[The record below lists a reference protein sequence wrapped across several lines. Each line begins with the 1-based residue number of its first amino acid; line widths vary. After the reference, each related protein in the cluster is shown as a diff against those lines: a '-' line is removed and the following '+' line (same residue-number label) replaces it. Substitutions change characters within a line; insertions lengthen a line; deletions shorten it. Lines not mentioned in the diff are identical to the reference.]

1 MTSKPSP
8 HPEKNSQPSTRA
20 VSEPATLIELGIP
33 SFTLTPTSRGQSE
46 IIGYVLIFSLVLST
60 FGTITVFG
68 GPALLEAQSTESTN
82 VMERNFD
89 KWDSHTANTLGQGGN
104 HSVEFDIPA
113 GSLGPPPVKTE
124 ISINQAGTSKYH
136 NISIQP
142 MVFSP
147 TGSSQKLIYDGGLLA
162 VTNPTTDQP
171 ARVLSTPKTARSTGF
186 ISISLYEYQFS
197 PLKTLKGPLRVQ
209 MFFEHIDSPQ
219 TRTSDFNATG
229 TDDTSVTVTT
239 AHPDVWVVYFEDH
252 PQFTNVTTT
261 GDQVTADL
269 VNGRLRLTS
278 HSVKIYL
285 PS

>member
-1 MTSKPSP
+1 MTSKSSP
-8 HPEKNSQPSTRA
+8 HPENRPQPTTRA
-20 VSEPATLIELGIP
+20 ACGPATLTELGLP
-33 SFTLTPTSRGQSE
+33 SLPLPRTSRGQSE
-46 IIGYVLIFSLVLST
+46 IIGFVLIFSLVLST
-60 FGTITVFG
+60 FGAITVLG
-68 GPALLEAQSTESTN
+68 GPALLDAQSTESTN

-113 GSLGPPPVKTE
+113 GSLGPPPAKTE
-124 ISINQAGTSKYH
+124 ISVHQAGTSKYH
-136 NISIQP
+136 NTSIQP
-142 MVFSP
+142 VIFSP

-162 VTNPTTDQP
+162 VTNPRTNQP
-171 ARVLSTPKTARSTGF
+171 ARVLSTPKTAQSTGI
-186 ISISLYEYQFS
+186 ISLSLYEYQFS

-219 TRTSDFNATG
+219 TRTSEFNATG
-229 TDDTSVTVTT
+229 TDDTSITVTT
-239 AHPDVWVVYFEDH
+239 ANPDVWVVYFEDH
-252 PQFTNVTTT
+252 PQFTNVTTS

-269 VNGRLRLTS
+269 VGGRLRLTS